1 VKQIGVAVMVMGI
14 MGLVAPDVQANR
26 CLSQDDSAGRS
37 LRPGGSGGGAVS
49 GARLWVARYGLQ
61 PAGSV
66 VVENVQGD
74 INVEGWD
81 RAEVQVAVIK
91 QAAGPEANPDDVHI
105 DVESQDQRLVLRTV
119 YPGQSA
125 QSVRVDYRLRV
136 PRQVRLERL
145 RTVDGN
151 IKVKQIEG
159 SVDARTLNGN
169 IEQFDVSGSVV
180 ARAIN
185 GNIAVSLRALPEPPA
200 PVDLDTV
207 NGQLLLSLPP
217 QANADLQLS
226 TVAGRVDSR
235 YTFAVSDV
243 PGDTSWRT
251 HLGRGGTIVRL
262 RTIRGDIRIVENEE
276 LL

>member
-1 VKQIGVAVMVMGI
+1 MKRIALAVMAVGLV
-14 MGLVAPDVQANR
+14 GLVAPDVRANR
-26 CLSQDDSAGRS
+26 CLVQDDPAGRS
-37 LRPGGSGGGAVS
+37 LRPGGVSGGTS
-49 GARLWVARYGLQ
+49 EARLWLASYPLM

-74 INVEGWD
+74 IDIEGWD

-91 QAAGPEANPDDVHI
+91 KAGGPGANPDDVHI
-105 DVESQDQRLVLRTV
+105 DVESQDRRLVLRTV
-119 YPGQSA
+119 YPGQSTEP
-125 QSVRVDYRLRV
+125 VRVDYRLRV

-145 RTVDGN
+145 RTVDGS

-169 IEQFDVSGSVV
+169 IEQVDVSGSVV

-185 GNIAVSLRALPEPPA
+185 GNIAVSLRALPEPTGQIH
-200 PVDLDTV
+200 LDTV
-207 NGQLLLSLPP
+207 NGHLFLSLPAK
-217 QANADLQLS
+217 ANADLQLS

-235 YTFAVSDV
+235 YTFTVSDV
-243 PGDTSWRT
+243 PGDNMWRT
-251 HLGRGGTIVRL
+251 RLGRGGTVVRL
-262 RTIRGDIRIVENEE
+262 RTIRGDIRVTENEE

>member
-1 VKQIGVAVMVMGI
+1 MKRIALAVMAV
-14 MGLVAPDVQANR
+14 GLVGLVTPDVQASR
-26 CLSQDDSAGRS
+26 CLAQDDLTGRS
-37 LRPGGSGGGAVS
+37 LRLGGAGGGAPE
-49 GARLWVARYGLQ
+49 ARLWVARYPLM

-66 VVENVQGD
+66 AVENIQGD
-74 INVEGWD
+74 IEVEGWD

-91 QAAGPEANPDDVHI
+91 KAAGPAANPDDVHI
-105 DVESQDQRLVLRTV
+105 DVESHDRRLVLRTV
-119 YPGQSA
+119 YPGQSGE
-125 QSVRVDYRLRV
+125 SVRVDYRLRV

-145 RTVDGN
+145 RTVDGS

-169 IEQFDVSGSVV
+169 IEQMNVSGSVV

-185 GNIAVSLRALPEPPA
+185 GNIAVALRALPEPPA
-200 PVDLDTV
+200 RVQLDTV
-207 NGQLLLSLPP
+207 NGHLFLSLPS

-235 YTFAVSDV
+235 YTFTVSDV
-243 PGDTSWRT
+243 PGDTTWRT
-251 HLGRGGTIVRL
+251 RLGRGGTVVRL
-262 RTIRGDIRIVENEE
+262 RTIRGDIRVTENDE